1 MGAMK
6 PQWSTRIGWAE
17 LPKHVRV
24 GVERILGSQVEES
37 IGQQGGF
44 SPGTAD
50 RVRTSTG
57 RRAFVKAVNPA
68 LNQASPDIHRREAA
82 ITAALPSTLPAPS
95 LIGKF
100 DDGDWIALV
109 LSDVDGS
116 HPQVPWRSGELGLVL
131 DTLLN
136 LAGTP
141 VPQSLEHLPKLSRE
155 LAEDFGGWAR
165 IRLAPPADCDPWILD
180 NLAGL
185 EHLAARGVTDLD
197 GESLVHTDVRADN
210 ILITPDGG
218 AVLVDWPWAAIGSA
232 YFDALTVLVNVRV
245 FDPGFDVESVLE
257 SHPVFMEAGQERI
270 DGFLSGLG
278 AYFMDMAR
286 RPAPPGLPTVRAFQ
300 QRQGDAVMGWLRQ
313 RLDTRSLGKPAA
325 GVIAGN

>member
-1 MGAMK
+1 MK
-6 PQWSTRIGWAE
+6 PQWSNRIGWAE
-17 LPKHVRV
+17 LPEHVRV
-24 GVERILGSQVEES
+24 GVEQILGAQVQES

-50 RVRTSTG
+50 RVRTATG
-57 RRAFVKAVNPA
+57 RRAFVKAVSSA
-68 LNQASPDIHRREAA
+68 LNEHSPDIHRKEAA

-95 LIGKF
+95 LIGQF

-116 HPQVPWRSGELGLVL
+116 HPQLPWRSGELGLVL

-141 VPQSLEHLPKLSRE
+141 VPQSLEHLPDLSRE

-165 IRLAPPADCDPWILD
+165 IRLAPPADCDPWILAH
-180 NLAGL
+180 LAWL
-185 EHLAARGVTDLD
+185 EQLAARGVNNLA

-210 ILITPDGG
+210 ILITRGG
-218 AVLVDWPWAAIGSA
+218 AAVLVDWPWAAIGSA

-245 FDPGFDVESVLE
+245 FDPGFDVESVLG
-257 SHPVFMEAGQERI
+257 SHPVFRKAGQDSI

-278 AYFMDMAR
+278 AYFLDIAR
-286 RPAPPGLPTVRAFQ
+286 RPAPPGLPTIRAFQ
-300 QRQGDAVMGWLRQ
+300 QRQGQAALGWLRQ
-313 RLDTRSLGKPAA
+313 RLDLRGQGKPPA
-325 GVIAGN
+325 GVLTGN